1 MENSIE
7 YTEACQSFIDE
18 ELESRSYTQWT
29 VPDNDQIDY
38 RGGKDVKIAQIRV
51 SGLGNYD
58 SKAVNKY
65 PSGSVELKWIP
76 YTMEMDRAVR
86 FELGRIDPSDSR
98 FIATVENVTRT
109 FAKMKLVP
117 EQDTFRFNRI
127 YSKLAASE
135 IYKNSHILK
144 VPGLTKDNALAAL
157 MGLYAVVKD
166 DSGDD
171 TDFVCFMSLRNEKA
185 FRDASNATNNDVTF
199 NHTVEI
205 NGVAYNRC
213 IMVNGRPC
221 IFVPSKRLQTAIKI
235 NDGRTAGQ
243 EAGGIVTDTSSE
255 QIEFLIMSSSAP
267 ISVSKI
273 DSLKIFEA
281 DENQTGDETMIN
293 YHLLYDLWVLENQVA
308 TLAACVQSNP

>member
-1 MENSIE
+1 MNNSIE

-18 ELESRSYTQWT
+18 ELASRSYTQWT

-38 RGGKDVKIAQIRV
+38 NGGKDVKIAQITV

-65 PSGSVELKWIP
+65 PNGSVSLKWIP
-76 YTMEMDRAVR
+76 YSMEMDRAVR
-86 FELGRIDPSDSR
+86 FDLGRTDPSDTG
-98 FIATVENVTRT
+98 FITTVENVTRT
-109 FAKMKLVP
+109 FAKMKLVL

-127 YSKLAASE
+127 YSKLAASD
-135 IYKNSHILK
+135 IYKSSHILK
-144 VPGLTKDNALAAL
+144 VPGLTKDNALTAL
-157 MGLYAVVKD
+157 MSLYATVKE

-171 TDFVCFMSLRNEKA
+171 TDFVCFMSLRNEGA
-185 FRDASNATNNDVTF
+185 FRDASNVTNNDITF
-199 NHTVEI
+199 SHTVSI
-205 NGVAYNRC
+205 NGVTYNRC
-213 IMVNGRPC
+213 MIVNGLPC
-221 IFVPSKRLQTAIKI
+221 IFVPSKRLQTVIKI

-243 EAGGIVTDTSSE
+243 EAGGIITDASSE

-267 ISVSKI
+267 ISASKI